1 MSKSPFTQRVLNIQ
15 ASATVSAFARAG
27 ELRRQGVDLIS
38 LVAGEPDF
46 ETPEHI
52 RDAAIRAIKAGHTR
66 YTNPASGI
74 LELKRAICDKFER
87 DNNLHYTPSQI
98 IVTCGAKQTIF
109 DAIIALIEEGDEAV
123 IPAPYWTSY
132 ADQVRL
138 MGGNPIIVP
147 TTPDSDFCMTAR
159 QLQDAITSR
168 TKFVLLNSPCNPTG
182 TVYAR
187 ENLNAL
193 ADVIAGANVYVIA
206 DEIYEKLLYGDAEH
220 VSIAALLPELAD
232 RTLTV
237 NGVSKSY
244 AMTGWRVGYGAGP
257 QNLIDLMIKVQ
268 TQETTNTCSISQYA
282 ALEALTG
289 PQGCVEVMRRA
300 YVKRRNQIV
309 SRLNRMPGVSCNM
322 PRGAFYVFPDISE
335 YIGKPSSCGR
345 IDSDVALCNFL
356 LEEARVACVP
366 GTGFGAPGYLRF
378 SYAASPEQITRG
390 MDRIEAA
397 LTALYIKDDHS

>member
-1 MSKSPFTQRVLNIQ
+1 MPKSPFTQRVLNIQ

-74 LELKRAICDKFER
+74 PELKQAICDKFER

-109 DAIIALIEEGDEAV
+109 DAIIALIEEGDEAI

-147 TTPDSDFCMTAR
+147 TTRDSDFCMTAR
-159 QLQDAITSR
+159 QLQNAITPR

-182 TVYAR
+182 AVYTR
-187 ENLNAL
+187 ENLSAL
-193 ADVIAGANVYVIA
+193 ADVIADANIYVIA
-206 DEIYEKLLYGDAEH
+206 DEIYEKLLYEDAEH

-232 RTLTV
+232 KTLTV

-289 PQGCVEVMRRA
+289 PQDCVEVMRRA
-300 YVKRRNQIV
+300 YVKRRDQIV
-309 SRLNRMPGVSCNM
+309 SRLNQMPGVSCNM
-322 PRGAFYVFPDISE
+322 PQGAFYVFPDISE
-335 YIGKPSSCGR
+335 HIGKSSACGR

-366 GTGFGAPGYLRF
+366 GTGFGTPGYLRF
-378 SYAASPEQITRG
+378 SYAASPEQIARG

-397 LTALYIKDDHS
+397 LTALS

>member
-1 MSKSPFTQRVLNIQ
+1 MPKSPFTQRVLNIQ

-27 ELRRQGVDLIS
+27 ELKRQGVDLIS

-52 RDAAIRAIKAGHTR
+52 RDAAIRAINAGHTR

-74 LELKRAICDKFER
+74 PELKDAICDKFER

-109 DAIIALIEEGDEAV
+109 DAIIVLIEEGDEAI

-147 TTPDSDFCMTAR
+147 TTQDSDFCMTAR
-159 QLQDAITSR
+159 QLQDAITPR

-182 TVYAR
+182 SVYTH

-193 ADVIAGANVYVIA
+193 ADVIAGANIYVIA

-232 RTLTV
+232 KTLTV

-289 PQGCVEVMRRA
+289 PQDCVEVMRRA
-300 YVKRRNQIV
+300 YVIRRNQIV
-309 SRLNRMPGVSCNM
+309 SRLNQMPGVSCNM
-322 PRGAFYVFPDISE
+322 PQGAFYVFPDISE
-335 YIGKPSSCGR
+335 YIGKSSSCGR
-345 IDSDVALCNFL
+345 IDSDVELCNFL

-378 SYAASPEQITRG
+378 SYAASPEHIARG

-397 LTALYIKDDHS
+397 LTALL

>member
-1 MSKSPFTQRVLNIQ
+1 MPKSPFTQRVLNIQ
-15 ASATVSAFARAG
+15 ASATVSASARAG
-27 ELRRQGVDLIS
+27 ELQRQGVDLIS

-52 RDAAIRAIKAGHTR
+52 RDAAIRAINAGHTR
-66 YTNPASGI
+66 YSNPASGI
-74 LELKRAICDKFER
+74 PELKSAICDKFER
-87 DNNLHYTPSQI
+87 DNNLYYTPSQI

-109 DAIIALIEEGDEAV
+109 DAIIALIEEGDEAI

-147 TTPDSDFCMTAR
+147 TIQETDFCMTAR
-159 QLQDAITSR
+159 QLQDAITPR

-182 TVYAR
+182 TVYIR

-193 ADVIAGANVYVIA
+193 ADVIAGANIYVIA
-206 DEIYEKLLYGDAEH
+206 DEIYEKLLYENAEH
-220 VSIAALLPELAD
+220 VSIGALLPELAD

-268 TQETTNTCSISQYA
+268 TQETTNTCTISQYA

-309 SRLNRMPGVSCNM
+309 SRLNRMPGVFCNM

-335 YIGKPSSCGR
+335 YIGKSSSCGR

-378 SYAASPEQITRG
+378 SYAASPEQIARG

-397 LTALYIKDDHS
+397 LTALS

>member
-1 MSKSPFTQRVLNIQ
+1 MPKSPFTQRVLNIQ

-27 ELRRQGVDLIS
+27 ELKRQGVDLIS

-52 RDAAIRAIKAGHTR
+52 RDAAIRAINAGHTR

-74 LELKRAICDKFER
+74 PELKLAICDKFER
-87 DNNLHYTPSQI
+87 DNNLYYDPSQI

-109 DAIIALIEEGDEAV
+109 DAIIVLIEEGDEAV

-147 TTPDSDFCMTAR
+147 TTQDSDFCMTAR
-159 QLQDAITSR
+159 QLQDAITPR

-182 TVYAR
+182 SVYTR

-193 ADVIAGANVYVIA
+193 ADVIAGANIYVIA
-206 DEIYEKLLYGDAEH
+206 DEIYEKLLYEDAEH
-220 VSIAALLPELAD
+220 VSIAALLPGLAD
-232 RTLTV
+232 KTLTV

-289 PQGCVEVMRRA
+289 PQGCVEVMRKA
-300 YVKRRNQIV
+300 YVKRRIQIV
-309 SRLNRMPGVSCNM
+309 SRLNQMPGVSCNM
-322 PRGAFYVFPDISE
+322 PQGAFYVFPDISK
-335 YIGKPSSCGR
+335 YIGKSSSCGR

-378 SYAASPEQITRG
+378 SYAASPEQIARG

-397 LTALYIKDDHS
+397 LTALL

>member
-1 MSKSPFTQRVLNIQ
+1 MPKSPFTQRVLNIQ

-27 ELRRQGVDLIS
+27 ELKRQGVDLIS

-52 RDAAIRAIKAGHTR
+52 RDAAIRAINAGHTR

-74 LELKRAICDKFER
+74 PELKDAICDKFER
-87 DNNLHYTPSQI
+87 DNNLYYDPSQI

-109 DAIIALIEEGDEAV
+109 DAIIVLIEEGDEAI

-147 TTPDSDFCMTAR
+147 TTQDSDFCMTAR
-159 QLQDAITSR
+159 QLQDAITPR

-182 TVYAR
+182 SVYTR

-193 ADVIAGANVYVIA
+193 ADVIAGANIYVIA
-206 DEIYEKLLYGDAEH
+206 DEIYEKLLYEDAEH
-220 VSIAALLPELAD
+220 VSIAALLPGLAD
-232 RTLTV
+232 KTLTV

-257 QNLIDLMIKVQ
+257 QSLIDLMIKVQ

-322 PRGAFYVFPDISE
+322 PQGAFYVFPDISD
-335 YIGKPSSCGR
+335 YIGKSSSCGR

-378 SYAASPEQITRG
+378 SYAASPEQIARG

-397 LTALYIKDDHS
+397 LTALL

>member
-1 MSKSPFTQRVLNIQ
+1 MPKSPFTQRVLNIQ
-15 ASATVSAFARAG
+15 ASATVSAFAKAG
-27 ELRRQGVDLIS
+27 ELKRQGVDLIS

-46 ETPEHI
+46 ETPAHI
-52 RDAAIRAIKAGHTR
+52 RDAAIRAIEAGHTR

-74 LELKRAICDKFER
+74 PELKQAICDKFER
-87 DNNLHYTPSQI
+87 DNGLRYSPSQI

-109 DAIIALIEEGDEAV
+109 DAIIALIEDGDEAI

-147 TTPDSDFCMTAR
+147 TAQDADFCMTAR
-159 QLQDAITSR
+159 QLQNAITSR
-168 TKFVLLNSPCNPTG
+168 TKFALLNSPCNPTG
-182 TVYAR
+182 AVYTR
-187 ENLNAL
+187 ENLEAL
-193 ADVIAGANVYVIA
+193 ADVLAGTTIYVIA
-206 DEIYEKLLYGDAEH
+206 DEIYEKLLYDNAEH

-232 RTLTV
+232 RTLVV

-268 TQETTNTCSISQYA
+268 TQETTNTCTISQYA

-289 PQGCVEVMRRA
+289 PQNCIERMRRA
-300 YVKRRNQIV
+300 FAKRRDQIV
-309 SRLNRMPGVSCNM
+309 SRLNQMPGVSCFS
-322 PRGAFYVFPDISE
+322 PRGAFYVFPRVSE
-335 YIGKPSSCGR
+335 LIGNSSPRGR
-345 IDSDVALCNFL
+345 IDNDVSLCDFL
-356 LEEARVACVP
+356 LEEAGVACVP

-378 SYAASPEQITRG
+378 SYAAAADEIAQG
-390 MDRIEAA
+390 MDRVEAA
-397 LTALYIKDDHS
+397 LGRIE

>member
-1 MSKSPFTQRVLNIQ
+1 MPKSPFTQRVLNIQ

-27 ELRRQGVDLIS
+27 ELKRQGVDLIS

-74 LELKRAICDKFER
+74 PELKDAICDKFER
-87 DNNLHYTPSQI
+87 DNNLHYDPSQI

-109 DAIIALIEEGDEAV
+109 DAIIVLIEEGDEAI

-147 TTPDSDFCMTAR
+147 TTQDSDFCMTAR
-159 QLQDAITSR
+159 QLQDAITPR

-193 ADVIAGANVYVIA
+193 ADVIAGANIYVIA
-206 DEIYEKLLYGDAEH
+206 DEIYEKLLYEDAEH
-220 VSIAALLPELAD
+220 VSIAALLPGLAD

-289 PQGCVEVMRRA
+289 PQDCVESMRRA

-322 PRGAFYVFPDISE
+322 PLGAFYVFPDISE
-335 YIGKPSSCGR
+335 YIGRSSSCGR

-356 LEEARVACVP
+356 LEKARVACVP

-378 SYAASPEQITRG
+378 SYAASPEHIARG

-397 LTALYIKDDHS
+397 LTALL

>member
-1 MSKSPFTQRVLNIQ
+1 MPKSPFTQRVLNIQ

-27 ELRRQGVDLIS
+27 ELKRQGVDLIS

-52 RDAAIRAIKAGHTR
+52 RDAAIRAINAGHTR
-66 YTNPASGI
+66 YSNPASGI
-74 LELKRAICDKFER
+74 PELKSAICDKFER
-87 DNNLHYTPSQI
+87 DNNLYYTPSQI

-109 DAIIALIEEGDEAV
+109 DAIIALIEEGDEAI

-147 TTPDSDFCMTAR
+147 TIQETDFCMTAR
-159 QLQDAITSR
+159 QLQDAITPR

-182 TVYAR
+182 TVYIR

-193 ADVIAGANVYVIA
+193 ADVIAGANIYVIA
-206 DEIYEKLLYGDAEH
+206 DEIYEKLLYENAEH
-220 VSIAALLPELAD
+220 VSIGALLPELAD

-268 TQETTNTCSISQYA
+268 TQETTNTCTISQYA

-309 SRLNRMPGVSCNM
+309 SRLNRMPGVFCNM

-335 YIGKPSSCGR
+335 YIGKSSSCGR

-378 SYAASPEQITRG
+378 SYAASPEQIARG

-397 LTALYIKDDHS
+397 LTALS

>member
-1 MSKSPFTQRVLNIQ
+1 MPKSPFTQRVLNIQ

-27 ELRRQGVDLIS
+27 ELKRQGVDLIS

-52 RDAAIRAIKAGHTR
+52 RDAAIRAINAGQTR
-66 YTNPASGI
+66 YSNPASGI
-74 LELKRAICDKFER
+74 PELKSAICDKFER
-87 DNNLHYTPSQI
+87 DNNLYYTPSQI

-109 DAIIALIEEGDEAV
+109 DAIIALIEEGDEAI

-147 TTPDSDFCMTAR
+147 TIQDSDFCMTAR
-159 QLQDAITSR
+159 QLQDAITPR

-182 TVYAR
+182 TVYTR

-193 ADVIAGANVYVIA
+193 ADVIAGANIYVIA
-206 DEIYEKLLYGDAEH
+206 DEIYEKLLYENAEH
-220 VSIAALLPELAD
+220 VSIGALLPELAD

-268 TQETTNTCSISQYA
+268 TQETTNTCTISQYA

-309 SRLNRMPGVSCNM
+309 SRLNRMPGVFCNM

-335 YIGKPSSCGR
+335 YIGKSSSWGR

-378 SYAASPEQITRG
+378 SYAASPEQIARG

-397 LTALYIKDDHS
+397 LTALS

>member
-1 MSKSPFTQRVLNIQ
+1 MPKSPFTQRVLNIQ

-27 ELRRQGVDLIS
+27 ELQRQGVDLIS

-52 RDAAIRAIKAGHTR
+52 RDAAIRAINAGHTR
-66 YTNPASGI
+66 YSNPASGI
-74 LELKRAICDKFER
+74 PELKSAICDKFER
-87 DNNLHYTPSQI
+87 DNNLYYTPSQI

-109 DAIIALIEEGDEAV
+109 DAIIALIEEGDEAI

-147 TTPDSDFCMTAR
+147 TIQETDFCMTAR
-159 QLQDAITSR
+159 QLQDAITPR

-182 TVYAR
+182 TVYTR

-193 ADVIAGANVYVIA
+193 ADVIAGANIYVIA
-206 DEIYEKLLYGDAEH
+206 DEIYEKLLYENAEH
-220 VSIAALLPELAD
+220 VSIGALLPELAD

-268 TQETTNTCSISQYA
+268 TQETTNTCTISQYA

-309 SRLNRMPGVSCNM
+309 SRLNRMPGVFCNM

-335 YIGKPSSCGR
+335 YIGKSSSCGR

-378 SYAASPEQITRG
+378 SYAASPEQIARG

-397 LTALYIKDDHS
+397 LTALS

>member
-1 MSKSPFTQRVLNIQ
+1 MPKSPFTQRVLNIQ

-27 ELRRQGVDLIS
+27 ELKRQGVDLIS

-52 RDAAIRAIKAGHTR
+52 RDAAIRAINAGQTR
-66 YTNPASGI
+66 YSNPASGI
-74 LELKRAICDKFER
+74 PELKSAICDKFER
-87 DNNLHYTPSQI
+87 DNNLYYTPSQI

-109 DAIIALIEEGDEAV
+109 DAIIALIEEGDEAI

-147 TTPDSDFCMTAR
+147 TIQETDFCMTAR
-159 QLQDAITSR
+159 QLQDAITPR

-182 TVYAR
+182 TVYTR

-193 ADVIAGANVYVIA
+193 ADVIAGANIYVIA
-206 DEIYEKLLYGDAEH
+206 DEIYEKLLYENAEH
-220 VSIAALLPELAD
+220 VSIGALLPELAD

-268 TQETTNTCSISQYA
+268 TQETTNTCTISQYA

-309 SRLNRMPGVSCNM
+309 SRLNRMPGVFCNM

-335 YIGKPSSCGR
+335 YIGKSSSCGR

-378 SYAASPEQITRG
+378 SYAASPEQIARG

-397 LTALYIKDDHS
+397 LTALS

>member
-27 ELRRQGVDLIS
+27 ELKRQGVDLIS

-52 RDAAIRAIKAGHTR
+52 RDAAISAINAGHTR
-66 YTNPASGI
+66 YSNPASGI
-74 LELKRAICDKFER
+74 PELKSAICDKFER
-87 DNNLHYTPSQI
+87 DNNLYYTPSQI

-109 DAIIALIEEGDEAV
+109 DAIIALIEEGDEAI

-147 TTPDSDFCMTAR
+147 TIQETDFCMTAR
-159 QLQDAITSR
+159 QLQDAITPR

-182 TVYAR
+182 TVYIR

-193 ADVIAGANVYVIA
+193 ADVIAGANIYVIA
-206 DEIYEKLLYGDAEH
+206 DEIYEKLLYENAEH
-220 VSIAALLPELAD
+220 VSIGALLPELAD

-268 TQETTNTCSISQYA
+268 TQETTNTCTISQYA

-309 SRLNRMPGVSCNM
+309 SRLNRMPGVFCNM

-335 YIGKPSSCGR
+335 YIGKSSSCGR

-378 SYAASPEQITRG
+378 SYAASPEQIARG

-397 LTALYIKDDHS
+397 LTALS

>member
-1 MSKSPFTQRVLNIQ
+1 MSNSPFTQRVLNIQ

-27 ELRRQGVDLIS
+27 ELKRQGIDLIS

-46 ETPEHI
+46 KTPEHI
-52 RDAAIRAIKAGHTR
+52 RDAAIRAINAGHTR

-74 LELKRAICDKFER
+74 PELKDAICDKFER
-87 DNNLHYTPSQI
+87 DNNLHYDPSQI

-147 TTPDSDFCMTAR
+147 TTRDSDFCMTAQ
-159 QLQDAITSR
+159 QLQDAITPR

-182 TVYAR
+182 SVYTR

-193 ADVIAGANVYVIA
+193 ADVIAGANIYVIA
-206 DEIYEKLLYGDAEH
+206 DEIYEKLLYEDAEH

-232 RTLTV
+232 KTLTV

-257 QNLIDLMIKVQ
+257 QDLIDLMIKVQ

-289 PQGCVEVMRRA
+289 PQDSVEVMRRA

-309 SRLNRMPGVSCNM
+309 SRLNRMPDVSCNM

-335 YIGKPSSCGR
+335 YIGKSSSYGC

-378 SYAASPEQITRG
+378 SYAASPGQIARG

-397 LTALYIKDDHS
+397 LTALL